1 MRIFDKSLAIANDRA
16 PIRRAGQVGLG
27 RMKTQPRVAILALVL
42 GVALLAGCAA
52 PATTEQPLVVE
63 TVAPLAATATP
74 TPLPAAPVSDVTPTP
89 INPET
94 TVITESGL
102 QYTEVTAGDG
112 PQAQAGQIVSV
123 HYTGTLEDGTVFD
136 SSYNRNE
143 PISFPLGAGMVIP
156 GWDEG
161 IALMNVGT
169 QAILVIPPELGYG
182 PQGAGGVIPPN
193 ATLIF
198 DVELVEVSEGAP
210 AAPTEVDAADYTT
223 TDEGLQIYDFEVGT
237 GPTPETG
244 QVVVVHYTGWLL
256 DGGKFDSSLDRG
268 ASFSFQLGTG
278 QVIQGWDLGVA
289 DMQVGGRRQ
298 IVIPPELGYG
308 AQGAGGVIPPNATL
322 IFEVE
327 LLEIR

>member
-1 MRIFDKSLAIANDRA
+1 MRIINTFWARRTGWARRSVSL
-16 PIRRAGQVGLG
+16 
-27 RMKTQPRVAILALVL
+27 
-42 GVALLAGCAA
+42 VALLLGSLLLAA
-52 PATTEQPLVVE
+52 CTTPIPEAEPEPLAVE
-63 TVAPLAATATP
+63 TVPPIQATDTP
-74 TPLPAAPVSDVTPTP
+74 TPLPAAPTSDATPTP

-102 QYTEVTAGDG
+102 QFTEISAGEG
-112 PQAQAGQIVSV
+112 PVAESGQIVSV

-136 SSYNRNE
+136 SSYNRGE
-143 PISFPLGAGMVIP
+143 PISFPLGAGFVIP

-161 IALMNVGT
+161 IAMMNVGS
-169 QAILVIPPELGYG
+169 QAILVIPPDLGYG
-182 PQGAGGVIPPN
+182 AQGAGGVIPPN

-210 AAPTEVDAADYTT
+210 EAPTAVDEADYTT
-223 TDEGLQIYDFEVGT
+223 TEEGLEIYDFEVGD

-244 QVVVVHYTGWLL
+244 QVVVVHYTGWLAE
-256 DGGKFDSSLDRG
+256 GGKFDSSLDRG
-268 ASFSFQLGTG
+268 SPFSFPLGTG

-289 DMQVGGRRQ
+289 DMRVGGRRQ

-308 AQGAGGVIPPNATL
+308 SQGAGGGIIPPEATL

-327 LLEIR
+327 LLEIQ